1 MKLPRYYVLLFCAAG
16 LLGALYVTWACA
28 GKGLSQGNYKKLLGQ
43 ALDEVSRRTPEEA
56 RRRIEFGL
64 NLFIAHEAWI
74 EGMPR
79 DVLIKAVDAFKEA
92 GVDRVDINPGQ
103 FPWLHREQ
111 ATIAKYDA
119 AIEHIRKNGL
129 KLMLNP
135 QYSTVKHKVN
145 NFAEW
150 RNRAVILYAEL
161 ARRYRPDT
169 FVVVHEPSTM
179 ASRMGETVTV
189 SEWIRFVRQTAKVVK
204 ENSPTTRIGAGGL
217 ASERKYFDAFLR
229 LPEVEVLTLDI
240 YGIKDLKT
248 CNQMIRAAKA
258 AGKPVYIEETWRPPY
273 FKPKPGMTPDAVS
286 LKKIGNREFQE
297 LDSRWLRVMTAYA
310 QANRLEAITPV
321 WMFTLFSYVDG
332 SGDLDDPT
340 YNRSVVQAIMRGERT
355 TTFRTLQQVIR
366 ENKHLRR

>member
-1 MKLPRYYVLLFCAAG
+1 M
-16 LLGALYVTWACA
+16 
-28 GKGLSQGNYKKLLGQ
+28 
-43 ALDEVSRRTPEEA
+43 
-56 RRRIEFGL
+56 
-64 NLFIAHEAWI
+64 
-74 EGMPR
+74 
-79 DVLIKAVDAFKEA
+79 
-92 GVDRVDINPGQ
+92 
-103 FPWLHREQ
+103 
-111 ATIAKYDA
+111 
-119 AIEHIRKNGL
+119 
-129 KLMLNP
+129 
-135 QYSTVKHKVN
+135 
-145 NFAEW
+145 
-150 RNRAVILYAEL
+150 
-161 ARRYRPDT
+161 
-169 FVVVHEPSTM
+169 
-179 ASRMGETVTV
+179 
-189 SEWIRFVRQTAKVVK
+189 
-204 ENSPTTRIGAGGL
+204 
-217 ASERKYFDAFLR
+217 R